1 MNTLHI
7 RAGQIIGRDHIL
19 RQANS
24 QDGYALI
31 ETEKHVVGI
40 VCDGC
45 GDGKHSEV
53 GAKLAA
59 NYLAGQATDL
69 LAAGHL
75 IEEIPNLLYP
85 RMVQYLENLISLTQ
99 PRDRLAFL
107 REHLL
112 FTIVGIIL
120 TDDDGVIFTAGDG
133 IYAVDSDVCEIDQN
147 NEPIYIAY
155 GLIDPSLLGGLSIP
169 NCFEVQRINPD
180 WQQVMISSDGFET
193 ELFPEIWGL
202 AHPRALQ
209 RKLNFWSNQ
218 EHRLRDDTT
227 LIAIEKVDTHASD
240 DQQ

>member
-1 MNTLHI
+1 MENTQIH
-7 RAGQIIGRDHIL
+7 AGQIMGRDHLL

-24 QDGYALI
+24 QDGYTFI
-31 ETEKHVVGI
+31 QTEQYIVGI
-40 VCDGC
+40 ICDGC

-59 NYLAGQATDL
+59 NYLAGQAADL
-69 LAAGHL
+69 LSVGQR
-75 IEEIPNLLYP
+75 IEEIPDLLYP
-85 RMVQYLENLISLTQ
+85 CMVQYLEDLISLTQ

-112 FTIVGIIL
+112 FTIVGVIL
-120 TDDDGVIFTAGDG
+120 SADDGVIFTAGDG
-133 IYAVDSDVCEIDQN
+133 FYAVDSDICQIDQN
-147 NEPIYIAY
+147 NEPVYIAY
-155 GLIDPSLLGGLSIP
+155 RLLDPTMLNGLSVP
-169 NCFEVQRINPD
+169 DRFEVQHIKAD

-193 ELFPEIWGL
+193 NLFSEIWGL

-209 RKLNFWSNQ
+209 RKLNYWSNQ

-227 LIAIEKVDTHASD
+227 LIAIEKVDDHVCD

>member
-1 MNTLHI
+1 MDTLQI
-7 RAGQIIGRDHIL
+7 RAGQVIGRDHLL
-19 RQANS
+19 RQANC

-31 ETEKHVVGI
+31 QTEQHIIGI

-45 GDGKHSEV
+45 GDGKHTEV

-59 NYLAGQATDL
+59 NYLAGQAVDL
-69 LAAGHL
+69 LSVGHN
-75 IEEIPNLLYP
+75 IEEIPDLLYP
-85 RMVQYLENLISLTQ
+85 CMVQYLKDLIGLTQ

-112 FTIVGIIL
+112 FTIVGVIL
-120 TDDDGVIFTAGDG
+120 SEDDGVIFTAGDG
-133 IYAVDSDVCEIDQN
+133 IYAVDSDICEIDQN

-155 GLIDPSLLGGLSIP
+155 RLLDPTMLNGLSVP
-169 NCFEVQRINPD
+169 NRFEVQRIKPD

-193 ELFPEIWGL
+193 ELMSEVWGL
-202 AHPRALQ
+202 NHPRALQ

-227 LIAIEKVDTHASD
+227 LIAIEKVNQDASD